1 MATDNRR
8 KQLGKGLSALLG
20 EDDRDYA
27 DLDRLHGPKTVPVE
41 LLAPSPLQPRRH
53 MDPDD
58 LQLLAQSVGEKGV
71 LQPLLVRRYP
81 NDAAMFE
88 IIAGER
94 RWRAAQMAGLYE
106 VPVVIKELDD
116 REALEIA
123 LVENLQRENLSPLE
137 EALGYSRLM
146 TEFSH
151 TQEDLAKRLG
161 KSRSHVANMVR
172 LLSLPEEVKQ
182 MVESGALSAGHGR
195 ALLGSA
201 NAAELA
207 RRVIKQGL
215 NVRQTERLAM
225 EQGKTGTHPR
235 VPKEK
240 DADTLALERDLSNL
254 LGLAV
259 EMQLHRGGGSLT
271 LHYRSLEQLDDILHR
286 LTHAST
292 GPAAVRGAPHSTAVS
307 SAPASDGDDTVSEA

>member
-20 EDDRDYA
+20 EDDGDYA

-53 MDPDD
+53 MDPED
-58 LQLLAQSVGEKGV
+58 LQQLAHSVGEMGV
-71 LQPLLVRRYP
+71 LQPLLVRRNADDP
-81 NDAAMFE
+81 TMFE

-116 REALEIA
+116 HEALEIA

-172 LLSLPEEVKQ
+172 LLGLPDEVKE

-195 ALLGSA
+195 ALLGA
-201 NAAELA
+201 TNAAELA
-207 RRVIKQGL
+207 RRVVKQGL

-225 EQGKTGTHPR
+225 EQGKAGTHPR
-235 VPKEK
+235 SPKEK

-259 EMQLHRGGGSLT
+259 EMRLHRGGGSLI

-286 LTHAST
+286 LTHASAGHVAT
-292 GPAAVRGAPHSTAVS
+292 RGAPRDAAES
-307 SAPASDGDDTVSEA
+307 PMLDPEASDSISEA